1 MEVIP
6 GLHQLKVPI
15 PDNPIG
21 FVLPYLFEV
30 PGGCAI
36 IDPGW
41 DDPESEAALQ
51 SQMDG
56 LGLSFRHVKQ
66 IIVTHV
72 HPDHY
77 GLAGRVREA
86 SGAPVIVHEQDIA
99 QLRQRAQR
107 LSGDIEGWF
116 RGYGLPQDETFVW
129 QAAHGRRWHVDT
141 EPDRTMAD
149 GETLALGRF
158 RLRVIWTPGHSAGHA
173 CFYLDDELL
182 LLSGDH
188 VLPTITPNISLWP
201 GSEDENPLSD
211 YLGSLRRLRGLQPR
225 RVLPAHEY
233 DFADLH
239 ARLDELEEHH
249 EERLQQMI
257 EAVKAGA
264 STAYDIARAVRWSI
278 GHYDNFNPGTRR
290 AALTETV
297 AHVRYLVGEGRLRSV
312 AAEDGIARFAAP
324 A

>member
-1 MEVIP
+1 
-6 GLHQLKVPI
+6 
-15 PDNPIG
+15 
-21 FVLPYLFEV
+21 VLPYLFEV

-41 DDPESEAALQ
+41 DAEDSEAALK
-51 SQMDG
+51 SQMQQ
-56 LGLSFRHVKQ
+56 LGFSLSDVKQ

-86 SGAPVIVHEQDIA
+86 SGAPIIVHERDVE
-99 QLRQRAQR
+99 QLRWRAER
-107 LSGDIEGWF
+107 LGGDIEGWF
-116 RGYGLPQDETFVW
+116 RSYGLPPGETPVW
-129 QAAHGRRWHVDT
+129 NSARHRRWQVDT

-149 GETLALGRF
+149 GETLALGPF
-158 RLRVIWTPGHSAGHA
+158 KLRVIWTPGHSAGHA
-173 CFYLDDELL
+173 CFYIEDEEL

-201 GSEDENPLSD
+201 GSEADDPLSD
-211 YLGSLRRLRGLQPR
+211 YLASLRRLRGLPTR

-233 DFADLH
+233 DFADLN

-249 EERLQQMI
+249 EDRLQQMVD
-257 EAVKAGA
+257 AVRAGA
-264 STAYDIARAVRWSI
+264 TTAYDIARAVRWSI
-278 GHYDNFNPGTRR
+278 GHYDNFDAGTRR

-297 AHVRYLVGEGRLRSV
+297 AHVRYLVGQGRLHSLPLV
-312 AAEDGIARFAAP
+312 DGVSRFNVP